1 MQTIKL
7 NYYIKLHSFFVFIFL
22 LIGSFLIGQERVTLS
37 GYITDNQSNETL
49 FGVNVIFPKLQIGTT
64 SNEYGF
70 YSITISKALSNTS
83 IGGLL
88 PEFK

>member
-49 FGVNVIFPKLQIGTT
+49 FGVNVIFPKLQFGTT
-64 SNEYGF
+64 TNEYGF
-70 YSITISKALSNTS
+70 YSISLPKAFMKLEYPT
-83 IGGLL
+83 
-88 PEFK
+88 